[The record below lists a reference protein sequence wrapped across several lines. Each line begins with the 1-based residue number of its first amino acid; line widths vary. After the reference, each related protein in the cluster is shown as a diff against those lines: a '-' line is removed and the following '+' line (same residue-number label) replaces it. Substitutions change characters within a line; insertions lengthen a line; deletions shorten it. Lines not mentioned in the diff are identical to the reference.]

1 MPSDALTPIPTPP
14 AQRWRDFRVQGIP
27 VVVFVLAILCVT
39 RIWQRELVA
48 PSATGQVEAIQTQVT
63 SPQPGRLATLSV
75 SRFQRVTKGQV
86 IASVIPTDPRLE
98 LSSIDA
104 QIALI
109 RARLEPLSGQQRD
122 IVNHEKLLLDVLLE
136 RAKLSASRV
145 RVELA
150 KDDTRR
156 AEQLFQGKLISEAE
170 YDLRRKELER
180 LQVEVQET
188 AKALDLAQSGL
199 EKLNQISQNSQHE
212 QELASSSALLNGLEK
227 RLATCVSNTV
237 SVTIEAPISGTVSF
251 VFRQPGEQLRDGDP
265 IVTLSSETSDRVI
278 SYIQTPFSQEPHLGM
293 EVEIRSRSGHHES
306 GVGKVL
312 HVGSQIESIPPA
324 LAGTRVSNTSVQL
337 GLPFAVS
344 LPPSLKV
351 RPGELVDLV
360 LRSAPPSH

>member
-1 MPSDALTPIPTPP
+1 MPSDSLTPIPTPP

-27 VVVFVLAILCVT
+27 VLVFVLAILCVT

-63 SPQPGRLATLSV
+63 SPQSGRLATLSV
-75 SRFQRVTKGQV
+75 TRFQRVSKGQT
-86 IASVIPTDPRLE
+86 IATIIPSDPRLE

-156 AEQLFQGKLISEAE
+156 AEQLFQEKLISEAE

-199 EKLNQISQNSQHE
+199 EKLNQVSQQSAHI
-212 QELASSSALLNGLEK
+212 QELATSSSLLNSLEK
-227 RLATCVSNTV
+227 RLATCVSNTL

-251 VFRQPGEQLRDGDP
+251 VFRQQGEQLRDGDP
-265 IVTLSSETSDRVI
+265 ILTLSSETSDRVI
-278 SYIQTPFSQEPHLGM
+278 SYIQAPFSREPRLGM

-306 GVGKVL
+306 GLGKVVN
-312 HVGSQIESIPPA
+312 VGSQIESIPTV
-324 LAGTRVSNTSVQL
+324 LAATRASASSVQL

-344 LPPSLKV
+344 LPVGLKL
-351 RPGELVDLV
+351 RPGELVDLI
-360 LRSAPPSH
+360 LRTAPDSP